1 MDFQKSMSFSIVRG
15 EGKTPSPTV
24 YSIVELWEQ
33 GATHHGEYSL
43 EMADAKIRQLQKKNP
58 DSVVLMTQEKKKG

>member
-1 MDFQKSMSFSIVRG
+1 MDSKKSMSFSIVRTDH
-15 EGKTPSPTV
+15 KTPSATV
-24 YSIVELWEQ
+24 YSIVELWQE

-58 DSVVLMTQEKKKG
+58 DCVVLMTQEKKKG

>member
-1 MDFQKSMSFSIVRG
+1 MSFSIVRP
-15 EGKTPSPTV
+15 ERKTPSATV
-24 YSIVELWEQ
+24 YSIVELWEE

-58 DSVVLMTQEKKKG
+58 DCVVLMTEEKKKLQLGR

>member
-1 MDFQKSMSFSIVRG
+1 MSFSIVRQDS
-15 EGKTPSPTV
+15 KTPSVTV
-24 YSIVELWEQ
+24 YSIVELWQE

>member
-1 MDFQKSMSFSIVRG
+1 MSFSIVRG
-15 EGKTPSPTV
+15 DSKTPSATV
-24 YSIVELWEQ
+24 YIIVELWEE

>member
-1 MDFQKSMSFSIVRG
+1 MDSKKSMSFSIVRG
-15 EGKTPSPTV
+15 VSKTPSATV
-24 YSIVELWEQ
+24 YSIVELWEE